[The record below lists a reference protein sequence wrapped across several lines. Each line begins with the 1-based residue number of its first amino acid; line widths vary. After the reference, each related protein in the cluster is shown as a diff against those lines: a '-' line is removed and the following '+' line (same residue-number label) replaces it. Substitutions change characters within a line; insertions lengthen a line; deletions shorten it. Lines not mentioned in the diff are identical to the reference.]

1 MTNPLTLK
9 CILQDDQ
16 VCLDV
21 INNIKDCFIYSSHV
35 DAALHNVTLLKESNK
50 PEDKNNIFGIYR
62 KNTIIGV
69 TGLWYDD
76 NSLFKDFAFL
86 RWTGLIENY
95 RGLRLFPYVI
105 DLLSQ
110 EATRNKKSHLIEI
123 AHTKNAKEAFENNG
137 FELIPN
143 NDKHLEFVLNLLGE
157 DKGNYI
163 LVNSI
168 TNDFIDWDLLHKCYN
183 DKIEYYIPEER
194 KRMHRKLVN
203 IEWQILTDTKELTPD
218 MCICIVNTSN
228 NKGLFIND
236 PCFVSDIYFY
246 DDTTDIRYSHLAT
259 AVANNTAY
267 YRKYKLTGE
276 KYEKVY
282 KIEYEYN
289 WFNVHGINVC
299 INDNA
304 GES

>member
-1 MTNPLTLK
+1 MSNPLRLIDILLDDTACYEVMENTKHCFNYPEHEEYALK
-9 CILQDDQ
+9 N
-16 VCLDV
+16 V
-21 INNIKDCFIYSSHV
+21 IQLKDRNN
-35 DAALHNVTLLKESNK
+35 

-86 RWTGLIENY
+86 RWTGIIENY

-203 IEWQILTDTKELTPD
+203 IEWQILTDKKELTPD

-282 KIEYEYN
+282 KIEHEYN

>member
-16 VCLDV
+16 VYLDV

-50 PEDKNNIFGIYR
+50 PEDKNNIFGIYK

-123 AHTKNAKEAFENNG
+123 AHTKNAKETFERNY

-157 DKGNYI
+157 EEGNYI
-163 LVNSI
+163 LVNNL
-168 TNDFIDWDLLHKCYN
+168 TNIFIDWELLHKCYDN
-183 DKIEYYIPEER
+183 KIEYFIPEER
-194 KRMHRKLVN
+194 KRIHGKLAK
-203 IEWQILTDTKELTPD
+203 IGWQILTNTKELTPD
-218 MCICIVNTSN
+218 MCICIVNIDN
-228 NKGLFIND
+228 NKSLFIND

-259 AVANNTAY
+259 AVANNAAY

-276 KYEKVY
+276 KYEKEY
-282 KIEYEYN
+282 RIEEEYN